1 VTHATPRFRQ
11 LPPPARP
18 RGLFWRLVLFFAI
31 FGGIGAA
38 AGWWF
43 IGPPE
48 TWDDFVRHLLRGEVI
63 DTGLGHPLPKLGWSG
78 WTMVASMALIV
89 LLVLFLRG
97 KNAGIN
103 VLQRC
108 LVLSV
113 LVHATISFALSFV
126 FVTLQVSQYVKQ
138 ETGVD
143 LALSLPKSVELALS
157 LRNPRSS
164 EGPQAQAPGDLDPA
178 MTMQEPHD
186 SMSAPKSVPL
196 NTSASGLGSSKSLMA
211 PPLIMSVP
219 AAAPPQGAAALAPI
233 ASPPDALTIKVP
245 LPHRVSQQELQPSVL
260 TPGPQVL
267 VKSGLAD
274 PPSPQSANHGVT
286 LQTGGETAAD
296 HMASIASPA
305 PLLSPQ
311 IRGPEI
317 GGGPSALSPVAAGPQ
332 INAPPAAAPKV
343 SAAAP
348 PVLLAG
354 TEPGAGDDAVMGRLA
369 QSGAGTAGVRF
380 APAKTGPRDV
390 SGNVGDGPDAG
401 PGAAAPSANGGGALA
416 PAPIQIA
423 KLNTDD
429 LVAPNVPLIPPP
441 PLIPQ
446 TERKMV
452 AVTPFQRAPEQRKGR
467 IAKLGGSAGSEEA
480 VDHALQYL
488 ARQQEPDGRWTR
500 VNDQSLPGKRA
511 YNPHDMAFTG
521 LALLTF
527 LARDNSPFEPGPY
540 QATVRR
546 GLNYLL
552 SNQSADGDLRGP
564 AEFRGAASQQANMYD
579 HAIAMLAIS
588 ECALLS
594 GDRRLA
600 SAARAGAQ
608 FIVNAQDQQGGGWRY
623 APGATGDSSV
633 FGWEIMALHTAEL
646 LGFQIPANTR
656 QSARH
661 YIDNACSGP
670 RNVLTSYQPGLDP
683 TQTMTAEMIFAR
695 ILLGERFSDAQV
707 KDAGDFLSL
716 YPPDAAHPD
725 LYCWYYASLCMLQT
739 NSPTWSDWNARTR
752 DALIQLQTR
761 GGFAD
766 GCWEIDAKGIDRS
779 GYIFTTAI
787 ATLTLEV
794 YYRYAPGLAEA
805 PK

>member
-1 VTHATPRFRQ
+1 VTPRFRE
-11 LPPPARP
+11 LPPPARH
-18 RGLFWRLVLFFAI
+18 GGSFWQWLGFFG
-31 FGGIGAA
+31 FLGGVGAA

-48 TWDDFVRHLLRGEVI
+48 TWDDFVRHLLGGQII
-63 DTGLGHPLPKLGWSG
+63 DTGLGHPLPNLGWSG
-78 WTMVASMALIV
+78 WTMVASLALIV
-89 LLVLFLRG
+89 PLVLFLRG
-97 KNAGIN
+97 NNAGIN

-113 LVHATISFALSFV
+113 LVHATLSFGLSFV
-126 FVTLQVSQYVKQ
+126 FVTIQVSQYVKH

-143 LALSLPKSVELALS
+143 LSLSLSKSVEAALL

-164 EGPQAQAPGDLDPA
+164 EGPQAQAPRDLDPA
-178 MTMQEPHD
+178 MNMQEPHD
-186 SMSAPKSVPL
+186 SMAAPMNVPL
-196 NTSASGLGSSKSLMA
+196 NTAASGLGSAKSLIA
-211 PPLIMSVP
+211 PPLIISAPP
-219 AAAPPQGAAALAPI
+219 AAPAQGAAALAPI
-233 ASPPDALTIKVP
+233 ASPPDALTINVP
-245 LPHRVSQQELQPSVL
+245 VPHRVSLQELQPSAM
-260 TPGPQVL
+260 TPGPRVL
-267 VKSGLAD
+267 VKSGVSE
-274 PPSPQSANHGVT
+274 PPLPLPANHGMT

-296 HMASIASPA
+296 HVAAMAAPA
-305 PLLSPQ
+305 PLPSPQ
-311 IRGPEI
+311 IKGPII
-317 GGGPSALSPVAAGPQ
+317 GGGPSALAPVAAGPQ
-332 INAPPAAAPKV
+332 INAPPAAVPRL

-348 PVLLAG
+348 PALLSGA
-354 TEPGAGDDAVMGRLA
+354 EPGRGDDAEIGRLA

-380 APAKTGPRDV
+380 APVKAGPRDLA
-390 SGNVGDGPDAG
+390 GNIGDGPDAG
-401 PGAAAPSANGGGALA
+401 PGAAVPSANSGGAMA

-441 PLIPQ
+441 PLIRQ
-446 TERKMV
+446 TEKKMV

-467 IAKLGGSAGSEEA
+467 VSKLGGSPASEEA

-552 SNQSADGDLRGP
+552 SNQSSDGDLRGP

-600 SAARAGAQ
+600 SSARAGAQ
-608 FIVNAQDQQGGGWRY
+608 FIVNAQDQHGGGWRY
-623 APGATGDSSV
+623 FPGATGDSSV

-656 QSARH
+656 QLARH

-695 ILLGERFSDAQV
+695 ILLGEHFSDAQV
-707 KDAGDFLSL
+707 RDAGDFLSQ
-716 YPPDAAHPD
+716 YAPDAAHPD

-739 NSPTWSDWNARTR
+739 NSPGWSDWNARTR